1 MIEPQK
7 KSLIPL
13 FELYNI
19 KMKYFLPLIIAFS
32 ILINPLSI
40 LAEELTLAGGCFWC
54 LEHDLESLKG
64 INFVQSGYSG
74 GDLENPTYENHDGHQ
89 EVVLVNYDSQLVSL
103 AEILRLYLRNIDPLD
118 GKGQFCDRGDS
129 YRPVIFFKDKIEET
143 EARDAIVSASNE
155 LRVPLEKISVELKSK
170 GKFWLAE
177 EYHQDFAE
185 RNELKYK
192 FYRFSCGRDQK
203 LDKLWGDNARS
214 TNLWTK

>member
-1 MIEPQK
+1 LIERQK
-7 KSLIPL
+7 KLLILL
-13 FELYNI
+13 FELYNVM
-19 KMKYFLPLIIAFS
+19 MKLFLPLIIAFS
-32 ILINPLSI
+32 ILINPLNS
-40 LAEELTLAGGCFWC
+40 LAEELILAGGCFWC

-64 INFVQSGYSG
+64 INSVESGYSG
-74 GDLENPTYENHDGHQ
+74 GDLQNPSYENHEGHQ

-103 AEILRLYLRNIDPLD
+103 PEILRLYFRNIDPMD

-129 YRPVIFFKDKIEET
+129 YRPVIFFKDET
-143 EARDAIVSASNE
+143 EESDANNAIVSASNE

-170 GKFWLAE
+170 GQFWLAE

-192 FYRFSCGRDQK
+192 FYRFSCGRDQR

-214 TNLWTK
+214 TNLWTE

>member
-1 MIEPQK
+1 
-7 KSLIPL
+7 
-13 FELYNI
+13 
-19 KMKYFLPLIIAFS
+19 MKYFLSLLIAFS
-32 ILINPLSI
+32 ILINPVST
-40 LAEELTLAGGCFWC
+40 LAEEIILAGGCFWC

-74 GDLENPTYENHDGHQ
+74 GNLQNPTYENHDGHQ
-89 EVVLVNYDSQLVSL
+89 EAVLVNYDYELVSL
-103 AEILRLYLRNIDPLD
+103 PEILRLYLRNIDPLD

-129 YRPVIFFKDKIEET
+129 YRPVIFFKDSIEES
-143 EARDAIVSASNE
+143 DAKNALISASSE
-155 LRVPLEKISVELKSK
+155 LRVPLDQISVELKSK
-170 GKFWLAE
+170 GQFWLAE

-214 TNLWTK
+214 TNLWSE